1 MPLIPNYLV
10 FLTLILVVLPS
21 IVAIFLRIALY
32 LKLVNQAEK
41 VRRLIKHQSNEK
53 QSNEKQVKIVEELE
67 NRFKNARS
75 NLWQVNTAALI
86 DQAYSQEKVW
96 GISCD
101 QIDYFCRILPNLLL
115 AFGLMGTFIGI
126 TINLTELSK
135 TISGTTA
142 SDVSSLVRELQQP
155 LQGMG
160 IAFITSL
167 TGLFFSAFL
176 TVVNFCF
183 NSSLA
188 KYQLISSLE
197 DYLDN
202 IYQPTIPG
210 QTPFDR
216 AVTNLVTEFNQFL
229 TRFGDTVRDAVE
241 SSLGSKIQQIVD
253 VNEKANNLA
262 IQVYSE
268 FKTSSGTIAR
278 SADDLKHAVG
288 AFQNAIAAM
297 MLSAERFEKVS
308 DTFEQS
314 QFPQTLSKATADFAI
329 AQEKFSDLASSFA
342 YTVQSIEM
350 TVSTLHNSSQ
360 QLVYLGETID
370 ALNQTS
376 VQVLGVHQVNQQSLG
391 EIISQLQ
398 QVEQSFQSTI
408 RRIDKLQKRIVYGSE
423 QFSSV
428 QVELKKLVDTLNNYT
443 QQVNLGIAALGKVL
457 IESIN
462 NQTNSSYAQSQLMGE
477 KLDRCVKHLQEI
489 KNEMDK
495 FYAKDIKSSD
505 VILDEL
511 MQKLKDI

>member
-10 FLTLILVVLPS
+10 FITIILVVLPS
-21 IVAIFLRIALY
+21 LVAICLRIALY
-32 LKLVNQAEK
+32 RNLVNQAEK
-41 VRRLIKHQSNEK
+41 VRRLINHQSRG
-53 QSNEKQVKIVEELE
+53 QQPKIVEELE
-67 NRFKNARS
+67 IRFKNASS
-75 NLWQVNTAALI
+75 NLEQVNTAALI
-86 DQAYSQEKVW
+86 DQAYSQKKVW

-126 TINLTELSK
+126 TINLTELSQ

-210 QTPFDR
+210 HTRLDKAVDR
-216 AVTNLVTEFNQFL
+216 LVSEFSGFL
-229 TRFGDTVRDAVE
+229 NRFGDTVRDAVE

-253 VNEKANNLA
+253 VNEKANKLA

-308 DTFEQS
+308 D
-314 QFPQTLSKATADFAI
+314 
-329 AQEKFSDLASSFA
+329 
-342 YTVQSIEM
+342 
-350 TVSTLHNSSQ
+350 TLHNSSQ

-398 QVEQSFQSTI
+398 QVEQSFQSTV

-423 QFSSV
+423 QFSDV

-443 QQVNLGIAALGKVL
+443 QQVNLGIATLGKVL
-457 IESIN
+457 IENIN

-489 KNEMDK
+489 KNAMYK
-495 FYAKDIKSSD
+495 KYAKDIPSSD

-511 MQKLKDI
+511 MDKLKDI